1 MTRLALVAKKSL
13 SSGRLAISSR
23 AFSQLNK
30 CPNSK
35 WGLGMS
41 DLEEVK
47 NLVNKFE
54 QDLKTIKNRGKKSS
68 ACADCK
74 ATHLIVENLIMDL
87 LYPGSKTLLNTV
99 PEAIKKVSL
108 AEAKL
113 VANRLKS
120 DLAFNGIPWK
130 DLF

>member
-1 MTRLALVAKKSL
+1 MMMTLAKKSL
-13 SSGRLAISSR
+13 SSGRLATSSR
-23 AFSQLNK
+23 AFSQLKK
-30 CPNSK
+30 CPNSE

-54 QDLKTIKNRGKKSS
+54 QDLKTIRNRDKKSS

-74 ATHLIVENLIMDL
+74 GTHLIVENLIIDL
-87 LYPGSKTLLNTV
+87 LNPGSK
-99 PEAIKKVSL
+99 AIEKVSL

-113 VANRLKS
+113 VAKS
-120 DLAFNGIPWK
+120 LRADLAFNGVSWK

>member
-1 MTRLALVAKKSL
+1 MIMTLAKKSL
-13 SSGRLAISSR
+13 PSGRLAIFSR
-23 AFSQLNK
+23 AFSQLRK
-30 CPNSK
+30 CPNSE

-47 NLVNKFE
+47 DLVTKFE
-54 QDLKTIKNRGKKSS
+54 QDLQIIKNRNQKSS

-74 ATHLIVENLIMDL
+74 GTHNIVEKLIADL
-87 LYPGSKTLLNTV
+87 QNPNSK
-99 PEAIKKVSL
+99 AIEKVSL

-113 VANRLKS
+113 VSSSLKA
-120 DLAFNGIPWK
+120 DLAFKGVSWK